1 MLKDIVVIDDAL
13 ADPYYWV
20 NLAKTIPFHSNETTD
35 IDFAPTVGLKS
46 EKPGGSW
53 PGYRSDPLN
62 IIAADQN
69 RLVLQELIEKV
80 FLHCDVDARVKTYLN
95 FSPKYVKQRVTS
107 HIDPD
112 ACYAGVV
119 YLSPN
124 APLNSGTI
132 VDGKLV
138 ENKFNRL
145 VLYRANI
152 IHSPSSHP
160 FGMTVDDSRLTLNLF
175 ITELAITFSTRLPPG
190 KRGETIKIT
199 HDSVAELEQIKQALA
214 TENDRTDVLSKLDS
228 IFNKSR

>member
-1 MLKDIVVIDDAL
+1 
-13 ADPYYWV
+13 
-20 NLAKTIPFHSNETTD
+20 
-35 IDFAPTVGLKS
+35 
-46 EKPGGSW
+46 
-53 PGYRSDPLN
+53 
-62 IIAADQN
+62 
-69 RLVLQELIEKV
+69 V
-80 FLHCDVDARVKTYLN
+80 FLHCDVDARVQTYLN

-107 HIDPD
+107 HIDPN

-175 ITELAITFSTRLPPG
+175 ITELAITFSSGLLAG
-190 KRGETIKIT
+190 KRGENIKIT

-214 TENDRTDVLSKLDS
+214 TENDRAGVLSTLDS